1 MQRPKETRGNCNHGS
16 ALWPYNP
23 TVQRSTH
30 AQMAMTGNDAA
41 AISSHGKPL
50 WRSLLEILIAAGIVV
65 LLYSFFFTS
74 TEVKDERM
82 TPTLRADQR
91 VLVSRLPYRLTA
103 PQRGDVVAV
112 RNRIDPSHIELH
124 RVIGLPGDV
133 LDIRGVQVSVNGLPL
148 REPYL
153 LEGRERLNLGTT
165 TVGRYRLGQDDY
177 FLLNDN
183 RANLGDSRSFGV
195 FSRNQIVGRAW
206 LIYWPPQN
214 IAAVAHMQP
223 TRSEP

>member
-1 MQRPKETRGNCNHGS
+1 MQLSTPAHAGAAGNGV
-16 ALWPYNP
+16 
-23 TVQRSTH
+23 T
-30 AQMAMTGNDAA
+30 AA
-41 AISSHGKPL
+41 APRGTPL

-65 LLYSFFFTS
+65 LLFDFFFAS
-74 TEVKDERM
+74 AEVRDERM
-82 TPTLRADQR
+82 SPTLRAGQR

-112 RNRIDPSHIELH
+112 RSRIDPSRIELH
-124 RVIGLPGDV
+124 RVIGLPGDA
-133 LDIRGVQVSVNGLPL
+133 LDIRGAQVSVNGLPL

-153 LEGRERLNLGTT
+153 LEGRERLNLGAT

-183 RANLGDSRSFGV
+183 RADLGDSRSFGV
-195 FSRNQIVGRAW
+195 FSRDQILGRVW

-214 IAAVAHMQP
+214 IAAVAHTQP
-223 TRSEP
+223 ARGEP